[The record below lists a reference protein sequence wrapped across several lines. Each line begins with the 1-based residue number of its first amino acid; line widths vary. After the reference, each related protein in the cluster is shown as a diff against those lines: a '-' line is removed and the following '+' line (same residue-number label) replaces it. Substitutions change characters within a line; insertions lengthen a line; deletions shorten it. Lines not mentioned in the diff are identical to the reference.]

1 MSAFVIVLIIL
12 LAIKYLPGLL
22 SEVFLGPSGIFLW
35 MMVSVVAVA
44 FICIFIDKKIKLH
57 NSRRKRNW
65 SKNKNRR
72 DYKVDHKKI
81 KQDMINHKLEEEKKG
96 LEKERER
103 NISIVESDPPTPVLI
118 EISTNTDFS
127 CKEEEKINIHLRKYS
142 HLKNQINETESM
154 LNYLKQKYAAL
165 TALGRQEEAQNV
177 EIELNSQE
185 TTLREYQMY
194 ENTDSYIFK
203 SELNDIFFNDNEI
216 RDYYCK
222 FIQAIGPRVS
232 FSTYMSDFFSED
244 YMYMINVEGIMI
256 CLTPCYI
263 VCFEPKLYHDKPIEL

>member
-22 SEVFLGPSGIFLW
+22 SEVFLGPSGIFPR

-127 CKEEEKINIHLRKYS
+127 CKEERK
-142 HLKNQINETESM
+142 N
-154 LNYLKQKYAAL
+154 
-165 TALGRQEEAQNV
+165 
-177 EIELNSQE
+177 
-185 TTLREYQMY
+185 
-194 ENTDSYIFK
+194 
-203 SELNDIFFNDNEI
+203 
-216 RDYYCK
+216 
-222 FIQAIGPRVS
+222 
-232 FSTYMSDFFSED
+232 
-244 YMYMINVEGIMI
+244 
-256 CLTPCYI
+256 
-263 VCFEPKLYHDKPIEL
+263 